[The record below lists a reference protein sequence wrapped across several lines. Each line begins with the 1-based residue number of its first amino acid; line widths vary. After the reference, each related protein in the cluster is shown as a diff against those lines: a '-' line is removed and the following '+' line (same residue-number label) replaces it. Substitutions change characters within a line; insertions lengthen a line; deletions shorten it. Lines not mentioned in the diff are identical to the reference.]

1 MDVKINRTE
10 IRRIQCERNFRRS
23 RILLVPLLVFGVIL
37 HVMDSTGMDFFIFK
51 GVDISV
57 LYTSCYVLFVLG
69 TIYGHVVH
77 KMCEIKGKP
86 YYGLKNILIVLS
98 FCSFP
103 LVDSYGYMNADN
115 PFFAFILFA
124 CIMFIMI
131 TIFDVNR
138 WIFLVFY
145 TVVYLLIMREIEV
158 LMGTEMMYVSAI
170 YSGIMILLTYVLDK
184 YSCANI
190 EQMLILQKYNEKLEK
205 EVEVKTKSLQNQLH
219 KTELIQEKTLA
230 GLADIIENRDSNTGE
245 HTKHTQSIVRDM
257 LSELK
262 KLEDYKHIVS
272 NGYEDRVV
280 KAAPLHDIGKIS
292 ISDVILNAP
301 RKLTAEEFEIMKT
314 HTTEG
319 AKIVR
324 KVLTGIEEEPYIDTA
339 EDIVRYHHER
349 WDGTGYPEG
358 LTGAEIPLSARIM
371 AIADVY
377 DALTSERCY
386 KPPYTKEA
394 ALEIMREGSG
404 TQFDPTLLDIFLNKV
419 AKQY

>member
-1 MDVKINRTE
+1 M
-10 IRRIQCERNFRRS
+10 
-23 RILLVPLLVFGVIL
+23 
-37 HVMDSTGMDFFIFK
+37 
-51 GVDISV
+51 
-57 LYTSCYVLFVLG
+57 
-69 TIYGHVVH
+69 
-77 KMCEIKGKP
+77 
-86 YYGLKNILIVLS
+86 
-98 FCSFP
+98 
-103 LVDSYGYMNADN
+103 
-115 PFFAFILFA
+115 FA

-131 TIFDVNR
+131 TVFDVNR
-138 WIFLVFY
+138 WVFLLVY
-145 TVVYLLIMREIEV
+145 STAYLLLMREIEA
-158 LMGTEMMYVSAI
+158 LLGTEMMYVSAI
-170 YSGIMILLTYVLDK
+170 YSGLMILIAFVLDR

-190 EQMLILQKYNEKLEK
+190 EQMLILQKYNEELER
-205 EVEVKTKSLQNQLH
+205 EIQVKTQSLQDQLH
-219 KTELIQEKTLA
+219 KTEMIQEKTLA

-262 KLEDYKHIVS
+262 KLDGYQNIVS
-272 NGYEDRVV
+272 KSYEDRVV

-301 RKLTAEEFEIMKT
+301 RKLTPEEFEIMKT

-324 KVLTGIEEEPYIDTA
+324 TVLTGIEEEPYIDTA

-349 WDGTGYPEG
+349 WDGKGYPEG
-358 LTGAEIPLSARIM
+358 LAGADIPLSARIM

-394 ALEIMREGSG
+394 ALDIMREGYG
-404 TQFDPTLLDIFLNKV
+404 TQFDPILLDIFLNKV

>member
-1 MDVKINRTE
+1 MNIKIDRAE
-10 IRRIQCERNFRRS
+10 IRKIQCERNFKRS
-23 RILLVPLLVFGVIL
+23 RIVFIPLFILGVVL
-37 HVMDSTGMDFFIFK
+37 HFMYSAHMNFVIFK
-51 GVDISV
+51 GADITV
-57 LYTSCYVLFVLG
+57 LYTWCYLFSAVG
-69 TIYGHVVH
+69 IVYSYIIH
-77 KMCEIKGKP
+77 KISVRKNKP
-86 YYGLKNILIVLS
+86 LYALKNISVVFG
-98 FCSFP
+98 FCCFP
-103 LVDSYGYMNADN
+103 MVDSYGYMNADE

-124 CIMFIMI
+124 CIMFIAI

-138 WIFLVFY
+138 WVFLV
-145 TVVYLLIMREIEV
+145 VYSTAYLMLMREIEA
-158 LMGTEMMYVSAI
+158 LLGTEMMYISAI
-170 YSGIMILLTYVLDK
+170 YSALMILIAFVLDR
-184 YSCANI
+184 YSCANL
-190 EQMLILQKYNEKLEK
+190 EQMLILQKYNEKLEN
-205 EVEVKTKSLQNQLH
+205 EVRLKTQSLQDQLH
-219 KTELIQEKTLA
+219 KTEMIQEKTLA

-262 KLEDYKHIVS
+262 QMDEYKAIVS
-272 NGYEDRVV
+272 KDYEDRVI

-292 ISDVILNAP
+292 ISDMILNAP

-324 KVLTGIEEEPYIDTA
+324 SVLTGIEEEPYIDTA

-358 LTGAEIPLSARIM
+358 LAGTEIPLSARIM

-386 KPPYTKEA
+386 KPPYTKDA
-394 ALEIMREGSG
+394 ALDIMREGWG
-404 TQFDPTLLDIFLNKV
+404 TQFDPILLNVFLNKV

>member
-1 MDVKINRTE
+1 MDVKIERTE
-10 IRRIQCERNFRRS
+10 VRKIQCERNFKRS
-23 RILLVPLLVFGVIL
+23 RVMYIPILIFGMLLHFLHCIGRNLFIFQGADIRVVYISCYLLAVFG
-37 HVMDSTGMDFFIFK
+37 S
-51 GVDISV
+51 
-57 LYTSCYVLFVLG
+57 
-69 TIYGHVVH
+69 IYAYVVH
-77 KMCEIKGKP
+77 RISIRQEKP
-86 YYGLKNILIVLS
+86 FYKLKNISALLA
-98 FCSFP
+98 FFGFP
-103 LVDSYGYMNADN
+103 MVDSYGYMHADN
-115 PFFAFILFA
+115 PFFSFILFA

-131 TIFDVNR
+131 TVFDINR
-138 WIFLVFY
+138 WIFLGGFFL
-145 TVVYLLIMREIEV
+145 TYLFLVKEIHL
-158 LMGTEMMYVSAI
+158 LMGTEMMYVSAV
-170 YSGIMILLTYVLDK
+170 YSVIMILINFVMDR

-205 EVEVKTKSLQNQLH
+205 EIKI
-219 KTELIQEKTLA
+219 KTENLQKQLQKTEMIQEKTLV

-262 KLEDYKHIVS
+262 KLDGYQYIVTK
-272 NGYEDRVV
+272 GYEDRVV

-324 KVLTGIEEEPYIDTA
+324 KVLTGIEEESYIDTA

-349 WDGTGYPEG
+349 WDGSGYPEG
-358 LTGAEIPLSARIM
+358 LEGSEIPLSARIM

-386 KPPYTKEA
+386 KPSYTKEA
-394 ALEIMREGSG
+394 ALEIMRKESG
-404 TQFDPTLLDIFLNKV
+404 KQFDPILLDVFVNRV
-419 AKQY
+419 AQRY

>member
-1 MDVKINRTE
+1 MDIKINRSE
-10 IRRIQCERNFRRS
+10 IRRIQSERNFKRS
-23 RILLVPLLVFGVIL
+23 RVVFIPLLILGVIL
-37 HVMDSTGMDFFIFK
+37 HFMYSTNMNFVIFK
-51 GVDISV
+51 GVDITV
-57 LYTSCYVLFVLG
+57 LYTSCYVLSAVGIVYSYLVNKLS
-69 TIYGHVVH
+69 IW
-77 KMCEIKGKP
+77 KQKP
-86 YYGLKNILIVLS
+86 FYVLKNVSVVLA

-103 LVDSYGYMNADN
+103 LVDSYGYMNADT
-115 PFFAFILFA
+115 PFLPFIMFA

-138 WIFLVFY
+138 WVFLVVY
-145 TVVYLLIMREIEV
+145 TSAYLLLMRDIEA
-158 LMGTEMMYVSAI
+158 LLGTEMMYVSAI
-170 YSGIMILLTYVLDK
+170 YSGLMILITFVLDR

-190 EQMLILQKYNEKLEK
+190 EQMLVLQRYNEQLEK
-205 EVEVKTKSLQNQLH
+205 EVEAKTRSLQDQLH
-219 KTELIQEKTLA
+219 KTEMIQEKTLA

-257 LSELK
+257 LAELK
-262 KLEDYKHIVS
+262 KLDAYKDIVS
-272 NGYEDRVV
+272 KRYEDMVV

-301 RKLTAEEFEIMKT
+301 RKLTLEEFEIMKT

-324 KVLTGIEEEPYIDTA
+324 TVLTGIEEEPYIDTA

-349 WDGTGYPEG
+349 WDGKGYPEG
-358 LTGAEIPLSARIM
+358 LAGMEIPLSARIM

-394 ALEIMREGSG
+394 ALDIMRDGYG
-404 TQFDPTLLDIFLNKV
+404 TQFDPTLLDIFLNRV

>member
-1 MDVKINRTE
+1 MDVKIDRTE

-23 RILLVPLLVFGVIL
+23 RIVLIPLLIFGVML
-37 HVMDSTGMDFFIFK
+37 HFMDSIGMDFVIFK
-51 GVDISV
+51 GVDVAV
-57 LYTSCYVLFVLG
+57 LYTSCYAMSVLG
-69 TIYGHVVH
+69 MIYGYIVQ
-77 KMCEIKGKP
+77 KLCEIKGKS
-86 YYGLKNILIVLS
+86 YYGLKNILIVLG

-145 TVVYLLIMREIEV
+145 TSAYLLLMREIEA

-170 YSGIMILLTYVLDK
+170 YSGIIILLTYVLDR

-205 EVEVKTKSLQNQLH
+205 EVEAKTKSLQEQLH
-219 KTELIQEKTLA
+219 KTEMIQEKTLA

-262 KLEDYKHIVS
+262 NLEEYKHIIS
-272 NGYEDRVV
+272 KSYEDRVV

-358 LTGAEIPLSARIM
+358 LIGADIPLSARIM

-394 ALEIMREGSG
+394 ALDIMREGRG

>member
-1 MDVKINRTE
+1 MDIKIDRAE
-10 IRRIQCERNFRRS
+10 IRKIQCERNFKRS
-23 RILLVPLLVFGVIL
+23 RVVFIPLFILGLVL
-37 HVMDSTGMDFFIFK
+37 HFMYSTHMNFVIFK
-51 GVDISV
+51 GADITV
-57 LYTSCYVLFVLG
+57 LYTWCYLLAAVGSVYSYIIHKLSIWKNKPLYALKNVSVVLG
-69 TIYGHVVH
+69 
-77 KMCEIKGKP
+77 
-86 YYGLKNILIVLS
+86 
-98 FCSFP
+98 FCCFP
-103 LVDSYGYMNADN
+103 MVDSYGYMNADN
-115 PFFAFILFA
+115 PFLPFIMFA

-131 TIFDVNR
+131 TVFDVNR
-138 WIFLVFY
+138 WVFLLVY
-145 TVVYLLIMREIEV
+145 STAYLLLMREIEA
-158 LMGTEMMYVSAI
+158 LLGTEMMYVSAI
-170 YSGIMILLTYVLDK
+170 YSGLMILIAFVLDR

-190 EQMLILQKYNEKLEK
+190 EQMLILQKYNEELER
-205 EVEVKTKSLQNQLH
+205 EIQVKTQSLQDQLH
-219 KTELIQEKTLA
+219 KTEMIQEKTLA

-262 KLEDYKHIVS
+262 KLDGYQNIVS
-272 NGYEDRVV
+272 KSYEDRVV

-301 RKLTAEEFEIMKT
+301 RKLTPEEFEIMKT

-324 KVLTGIEEEPYIDTA
+324 TVLTGIEEEPYIDTA

-349 WDGTGYPEG
+349 WDGKGYPEG
-358 LTGAEIPLSARIM
+358 LAGADIPLSARIM

-394 ALEIMREGSG
+394 ALDIMREGYG
-404 TQFDPTLLDIFLNKV
+404 TQFDPILLDIFLNKV

>member
-1 MDVKINRTE
+1 MDIKIDRAE
-10 IRRIQCERNFRRS
+10 IRKIQCERNFKRS
-23 RILLVPLLVFGVIL
+23 RIVFIPLLILGVVL
-37 HVMDSTGMDFFIFK
+37 HFMYTAKMNFVIFK
-51 GVDISV
+51 GADITV
-57 LYTSCYVLFVLG
+57 LYTWCYLLSAVGIVYSYV
-69 TIYGHVVH
+69 IN
-77 KMCEIKGKP
+77 KISSWKNKP
-86 YYGLKNILIVLS
+86 LYVLKNISVVLG
-98 FCSFP
+98 FCCFP
-103 LVDSYGYMNADN
+103 MVDSYGYMNADN
-115 PFFAFILFA
+115 PFLAFILFA
-124 CIMFIMI
+124 CIMFIAI

-138 WIFLVFY
+138 WVFLV
-145 TVVYLLIMREIEV
+145 VYSTAYLTLMREIEA
-158 LMGTEMMYVSAI
+158 LLGTEMMYISAI
-170 YSGIMILLTYVLDK
+170 YSALMILIAFVLDR

-190 EQMLILQKYNEKLEK
+190 EQMLILHKYNEELEK
-205 EVEVKTKSLQNQLH
+205 EIQFKTQSLQDQLH
-219 KTELIQEKTLA
+219 KTEMIQEKTLA

-262 KLEDYKHIVS
+262 QMDEYKAIVS
-272 NGYEDRVV
+272 KDYEDRVI

-301 RKLTAEEFEIMKT
+301 RKLTPEEYEIMKT

-349 WDGTGYPEG
+349 WDGKGYPEG
-358 LTGAEIPLSARIM
+358 LAGADIPLSARIM

-386 KPPYTKEA
+386 KPPYTKDA
-394 ALEIMREGSG
+394 ALDIMREGWG
-404 TQFDPTLLDIFLNKV
+404 TQFDPILLNVFLNKV